1 MNPITRRDLL
11 RTTGLTA
18 GAFALAGHAPAV
30 AAADPAEEAE
40 APDTNPMRLWYTAP
54 AEQWL
59 QALAIGNGRLGA
71 MVFGGVAAE
80 KLMLN
85 EDTVWAGGP
94 HDYAD
99 PLGHEALPE
108 IRRLISEE
116 KWLEAQ
122 NLADERFMGRPTEQ
136 MQYQPVGDLLI
147 NFSGPGFSGPDV
159 PGLTEDVT
167 DYRRSLDLN
176 TAVTTTTFV
185 ADGVR
190 HTREVFAS
198 HAHQVIVVR
207 LTASERGAISFDA
220 GYQSLQETSTYAHDA
235 RTLAL
240 EGISGEAE
248 GLEGKVRFVS
258 LARALPEGGA
268 VTCDDTG
275 LHVRGADA
283 VTLVVSIGTSHRN
296 YLDVGGDHLA
306 AALAP
311 LERTPDQ
318 GYGILRR
325 AHVRDHQEMFG
336 RVDIDLGTSAS
347 VDLPTDQRVA
357 AFRDGQD
364 PQLAA
369 LYYQFGR
376 YLLISS
382 SRTPG
387 QPANLQGLWN
397 DQMLPPWQSKYTLNI
412 NCQMNYWPAGP
423 ANLAECWQPLFAMIE
438 ELAESG
444 ARTAQKMWGAK
455 GWVAHHNTDL
465 WRGSA
470 PVDFAYYGV
479 WPTGGAW
486 LSLLFWE
493 HYEYTGDLDVLREY
507 FPVLRGSVEFFLD
520 TLVQDAATGY
530 LVTSPSHSP
539 ELKHHDID
547 NVGVSMCAGPT
558 MDMQIL
564 RDLFTAFDRA
574 SEVLGQDREMA
585 AQALAAREQLPP
597 NQIGFLGQVQE
608 WLIDWEE
615 AAQETSRHVS
625 HLWGVFPSDQITPR
639 RTPELAAAAN
649 RSLEL
654 RGPAVTA
661 GWSLAWKMNIR
672 ARLLQRDGVYTH
684 LKQLLSPG
692 RTAPNLFDLH
702 PPFQID
708 GNFGGTSAINETLVQ
723 SHSGEVW
730 LLPCLPAAFPD
741 GKVRGLRTRGAFE
754 LALTWQDGVL
764 RSARVQSLAG
774 STIRLRTQGPVRV
787 SGPGGPV
794 DVERPEEGLA
804 VFRTRRGATYV
815 VEPTA

>member
-11 RTTGLTA
+11 RTTGLSA
-18 GAFALAGHAPAV
+18 GAFALAGQAPAS
-30 AAADPAEEAE
+30 AAADDGAGPDGPDG
-40 APDTNPMRLWYTAP
+40 PDTNPMRLWYTAP
-54 AEQWL
+54 AQEWL
-59 QALAIGNGRLGA
+59 QALAVGNGRLGA

-108 IRRLISEE
+108 IRRLIDEE
-116 KWLEAQ
+116 QWLQAQ
-122 NLADERFMGRPTEQ
+122 QLAEERFMGRPTEQ
-136 MQYQPVGDLLI
+136 MQYQPVGDLLL
-147 NFSGPGFSGPDV
+147 SFSGPDF
-159 PGLTEDVT
+159 PGLTDDVT
-167 DYRRSLDLN
+167 DYRRSLDLT
-176 TAVTTTTFV
+176 TAITTTTFV

-207 LTASERGAISFDA
+207 LTASERGAVSFDA
-220 GYQSLQETSTYAHDA
+220 GYQSLQETSTYAYDT

-240 EGISGEAE
+240 EGRSGEAE
-248 GLEGKVRFVS
+248 GLEGQVRFVS
-258 LARALPEGGA
+258 LVRALTEGGS
-268 VTCDDTG
+268 VTCADTG
-275 LHVRGADA
+275 LRVRGADA

-306 AALAP
+306 TAVAP
-311 LERTPDQ
+311 LERMTP
-318 GYGILRR
+318 GYGVLRR

-347 VDLPTDQRVA
+347 VDLPTDQRVV

-376 YLLISS
+376 YLLIAS

-423 ANLAECWQPLFAMIE
+423 SNLAECWQPLFAMIE

-493 HYEYTGDLDVLREY
+493 HYEYTGDLDTLREY
-507 FPVLRGSVEFFLD
+507 FPVLRGAVEFFLD
-520 TLVQDAATGY
+520 TLVRDAATGY

-539 ELKHHDID
+539 EIKHHEID
-547 NVGVSMCAGPT
+547 DESVSICAGPT

-564 RDLFTAFDRA
+564 RDLFTAFDKA
-574 SEVLGQDREMA
+574 SAVLGQDRSMA
-585 AQALAAREQLPP
+585 ARALAVRDQLPP
-597 NQIGFLGQVQE
+597 NQIGHLGQLQE

-615 AAQETSRHVS
+615 AATEISRHVS

-639 RTPELAAAAN
+639 RTPELAAAAD

-672 ARLLQRDGVYTH
+672 ARLLQPDGVYTH
-684 LKQLLSPG
+684 LRQLLSPG

-708 GNFGGTSAINETLVQ
+708 GNFGGVSALNETLVQ

-730 LLPCLPAAFPD
+730 LLPCLPEAFPA
-741 GKVRGLRTRGAFE
+741 GRVRGLRTRGAFE
-754 LALTWQDGVL
+754 LSLTWRDGRL
-764 RSARVQSLAG
+764 GSARVRSLAG
-774 STIRLRTQGPVRV
+774 NTIRLRTDGPVRV

-794 DVERPEEGLA
+794 VVERPEEGLA
-804 VFRTRRGATYV
+804 VFATRRGATYV
-815 VEPTA
+815 VEPA